1 MITTEPAVPDPRLLN
16 KPEFCIL
23 VTCIATST
31 KISLDVILHP
41 RLRAFDSVE
50 LLCARK
56 KGTGVKNDSIY
67 AVFLEYGKIKQ
78 AKETLCSQGAFPG
91 EEFTTIRNIVE
102 AVIC

>member
-23 VTCIATST
+23 ATCIATST

-41 RLRAFDSVE
+41 RLRSVE

-78 AKETLCSQGAFPG
+78 AKETLRSQGAFPG